1 MRKYT
6 QKELREYIRLKLARD
21 LTTVD
26 PEELP
31 RHYEK
36 IGYSRGIY
44 GLNGGLV
51 QDKDT
56 GELGPLWAVLLISS
70 GCSDLKGVYLCQII
84 TPLRLITLTGLCVK
98 LRNIPEWPKR

>member
-31 RHYEK
+31 VLTADLCK
-36 IGYSRGIY
+36 I
-44 GLNGGLV
+44 
-51 QDKDT
+51 K
-56 GELGPLWAVLLISS
+56 
-70 GCSDLKGVYLCQII
+70 
-84 TPLRLITLTGLCVK
+84 
-98 LRNIPEWPKR
+98 IPGN

>member
-36 IGYSRGIY
+36 VGYSRGIY
-44 GLNGGLV
+44 AL
-51 QDKDT
+51 T
-56 GELGPLWAVLLISS
+56 A
-70 GCSDLKGVYLCQII
+70 DLYKI
-84 TPLRLITLTGLCVK
+84 K
-98 LRNIPEWPKR
+98 IPGN

>member
-6 QKELREYIRLKLARD
+6 QKELREYTRLKLARD

-44 GLNGGLV
+44 DLNGGLV

-56 GELGPLWAVLLISS
+56 GELGAVVGRSS
-70 GCSDLKGVYLCQII
+70 NLF
-84 TPLRLITLTGLCVK
+84 RLF
-98 LRNIPEWPKR
+98 

>member
-51 QDKDT
+51 
-56 GELGPLWAVLLISS
+56 
-70 GCSDLKGVYLCQII
+70 
-84 TPLRLITLTGLCVK
+84 
-98 LRNIPEWPKR
+98 